1 MGKWDHGWK
10 GAGLGPGTEQLSSA
24 AIGVIMRAV
33 RRARSVSPC
42 PGQSSATSKAWLLL
56 ENSWSEVYWCKR
68 KYRALAR
75 NPYGKMFKLCVCV
88 HVCVCMCAQTHTLIH
103 TYTCAH
109 NTDLHPCIYMCIYTD
124 IYTCMCIYTYIY
136 TCIYMHTCIHMHSYT
151 HIHIYMY
158 MHAYM
163 CTHTYIIGTAF
174 GKLILALQKREMSKY

>member
-10 GAGLGPGTEQLSSA
+10 GAGPGPGTEQLSSA
-24 AIGVIMRAV
+24 AISVIMRAV
-33 RRARSVSPC
+33 RRASSVSPC

-75 NPYGKMFKLCVCV
+75 NPYGKTFKVCVCV
-88 HVCVCMCAQTHTLIH
+88 HVCVCVCTHIH
-103 TYTCAH
+103 TYTYIHLC
-109 NTDLHPCIYMCIYTD
+109 TQYIYTYMH
-124 IYTCMCIYTYIY
+124 IYVHIHRYIY
-136 TCIYMHTCIHMHSYT
+136 TCIYTCMYMHTCIHMHSYT

-174 GKLILALQKREMSKY
+174 GKLIFALQKREMGKY